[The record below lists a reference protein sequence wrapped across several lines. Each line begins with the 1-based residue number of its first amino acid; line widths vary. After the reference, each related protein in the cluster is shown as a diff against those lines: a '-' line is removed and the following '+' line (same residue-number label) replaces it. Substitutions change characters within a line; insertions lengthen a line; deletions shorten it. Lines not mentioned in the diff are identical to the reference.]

1 MSVLIISGDED
12 AARALRSALS
22 RAGTLAHWTSTVEDA
37 RQLLAVNQA
46 LVVVAD
52 TDVPHISALLEEL
65 TEEHPWLRVYLTADP
80 DGIVPRLM
88 APLLVKP
95 FDAAQLAELLQRD
108 VELASLDRGQRSLR
122 AQANDLALLV
132 EATFEAIIGLGE
144 GGVVLTWNQG
154 AASLYGY
161 SAEEMVGRSITLLEP
176 GGGLQRR
183 LSAGACQV
191 AEVIRYTRSGQELLV
206 HLSLAPVPRAPYS
219 SLRYSEVSQDV
230 TARRQLIRE
239 LEHTERLAGIGRIAA
254 SIAHEINNPLSVITA
269 SSSYLKQRAR
279 QTGDSELT
287 EAAADMA
294 YASERISGFV
304 QHICG
309 FARRERN
316 TVESAPLNVTV
327 SIALRMVKARAS
339 LARVELQVE
348 PCEGVEVPH
357 DPPRLAQAVVNL
369 LTNAIDA
376 AAAGSERR
384 VVLRVV
390 RSKLAVHLEVED
402 TGPGFA
408 AGLGDALYEPFVTT
422 KPHGK
427 GTGLGLPITTQIVSD
442 HQGSLHLMNR
452 PEGGVLARL
461 SLPLPSAYEP
471 SVLIFE
477 PDSSV
482 RQAMAHELGAVRC
495 ETCTAD
501 TLEDACRI
509 LKERAVDVVIAQDA
523 TLTLECA
530 ERLRLAGPAH
540 LLRASLRREGALTLD
555 LCETRSGEAV
565 GAAVRRLVGGEPSE
579 PQPKRPSDHQPLT
592 ERKPG
597 RDDRAR

>member
-37 RQLLAVNQA
+37 RQLLAVKPA

-52 TDVPHISALLEEL
+52 TDVPHISALLDEL

-122 AQANDLALLV
+122 AHANDLALLV

-154 AASLYGY
+154 AESLYGY

-191 AEVIRYTRSGQELLV
+191 AEVIRYTRSGQEVLV

-269 SSSYLKQRAR
+269 SSSYLKQRAE
-279 QTGDSELT
+279 QTGDDELAET
-287 EAAADMA
+287 AADMA

-309 FARRERN
+309 FARRERSA
-316 TVESAPLNVTV
+316 VESAPLNATM
-327 SIALRMVKARAS
+327 SIALRMVKARAEQ
-339 LARVELQVE
+339 ARVTLHVE

-357 DPPRLAQAVVNL
+357 DPPRLAQAIVNL
-369 LTNAIDA
+369 LANAIDA
-376 AAAGSERR
+376 AATGEHR
-384 VVLRVV
+384 VALRVV
-390 RSKLAVHLEVED
+390 RSKMAVHLEVED

-408 AGLGDALYEPFVTT
+408 EGLGDALYEPFVTT

-461 SLPLPSAYEP
+461 SLPLPSACRP

-482 RQAMAHELGAVRC
+482 RQAMARELDAVRC

-501 TLEDACRI
+501 NLEDACRI
-509 LKERAVDVVIAQDA
+509 LNERPVDVVIAQDT

-530 ERLRLAGPAH
+530 EQLRLAGPAH
-540 LLRASLRREGALTLD
+540 LLRTSLRREGALTLD
-555 LCETRSGEAV
+555 ICEMRSGEAV
-565 GAAVRRLVGGEPSE
+565 GAAVRRLAGGEPSE
-579 PQPKRPSDHQPLT
+579 PRAEPLT

-597 RDDRAR
+597 RDDRVR